1 MELIRLHSKWTG
13 DDDYI
18 AATRMGK
25 PNTDTNLEH
34 RMKKVFRDS
43 GIFTGEQ
50 ETGSLHIFRRTFAT
64 KCYYDLGIPL
74 KTIAAYMG
82 YRPETIMTY
91 YIAAREKLVSADGEV
106 QQVVRIKGYDK
117 K

>member
-1 MELIRLHSKWTG
+1 MIRHYSKWTKNQ
-13 DDDYI
+13 DYI
-18 AATRMGK
+18 AATRMGT
-25 PNTDTNLEH
+25 PNTDTNIEH
-34 RMKKVFRDS
+34 RMKKVFRDA
-43 GIFTGEQ
+43 GIFTDNN

-82 YRPETIMTY
+82 DKPETIMTY
-91 YIAAREKLVSADGEV
+91 YIAAREKMVSADGEI

-117 K
+117 A